1 MDYIKYIDTF
11 GIKFHFYTNNQP
23 NHQNVFGGIMTFI
36 YILICILIFIFFC
49 YEDIYRLNPKSTIS
63 EISDFEPKTIN
74 IQKEKMW
81 IPFRIVTDENKYIDH
96 RGILD
101 IFPHYVEGI
110 YNEKMGME
118 LNYHSLSYKLCNETS
133 MADRPNNYK
142 IDVPLNEL
150 FCIDEDDIPFGGNW
164 NGNYIHYIE
173 ISLFLCE
180 DGIFFNSTDPR
191 CSKIT
196 NFFENFESSISF
208 DFYYPVVQFQPTNLQ
223 VPLSIIYKNYFYR
236 LSAYSH
242 KLSKIYFQEHI
253 LSDDKNIIKTNYKN
267 TSYWGVRAIYGD
279 DYYLK
284 YEKDP
289 LIKNKLS
296 QVFTMEIYLDYGLV
310 YYTRTYNKIIFIL
323 SNVFPLFRLVLYF
336 IKKFTQHIKISL
348 TKRDLAGLIFVN
360 KSIQKSLIQYKNVEK
375 KVSKKKLALKKF
387 PSLKDNSQNE
397 LKKNMEI
404 IPDINDKLN
413 RINISQKNIS
423 LINNVNIQINNN
435 ENISNKK
442 YDNRSNISLTD
453 EIGKNNLNKKKKEN
467 PLINLKRKSLVIKE
481 SFKFGESFIDNN
493 ITFEPK
499 AWRKK
504 FIFPYIYFLLDFFF
518 DKLINPQKFFCVS
531 KKYFTVY
538 NFMCQIYDI
547 STHIILFK
555 QFNILN
561 NILQK
566 IYEDSGNCPA
576 RPFKKININDDDVI
590 AKLNKDLKSKK
601 SILFSHN
608 LS

>member
-1 MDYIKYIDTF
+1 MDYIKYIDSF

-23 NHQNVFGGIMTFI
+23 NHQNIFGGIMTFI
-36 YILICILIFIFFC
+36 YVLICIFIFIVFC
-49 YEDIYRLNPKSTIS
+49 YDDIYRLNPKSTIS
-63 EISDFEPKTIN
+63 EISDFEPRTIN

-101 IFPHYVEGI
+101 IFPYYVEGI
-110 YNEKMGME
+110 YNEKIGME
-118 LNYHSLSYKLCNETS
+118 LNYHSLNYKLCNETS
-133 MADRPNNYK
+133 MADKPNNYK

-150 FCIDEDDIPFGGNW
+150 FCIDEDDIPLGGNW
-164 NGNYIHYIE
+164 NENFINYIE
-173 ISLFLCE
+173 VSLFLCD

-191 CSKIT
+191 CSKII
-196 NFFENFESSISF
+196 NFFENIESSISF
-208 DFYYPVVQFQPTNLQ
+208 DFYYPVIQFQPTNLKI
-223 VPLSIIYKNYFYR
+223 PLSIIYKNYFYR

-267 TSYWGVRAIYGD
+267 TSYWGVRSIYDD
-279 DYYLK
+279 DYNLISY
-284 YEKDP
+284 DP
-289 LIKNKLS
+289 LIKNKLN
-296 QVFTMEIYLDYGLV
+296 QVFTMEIYLDCGLV

-360 KSIQKSLIQYKNVEK
+360 KSIQKSLIQYENVKK
-375 KVSKKKLALKKF
+375 KVNKNKLPLKKC
-387 PSLKDNSQNE
+387 PSLIDNSQYE
-397 LKKNMEI
+397 LKKNKEI
-404 IPDINDKLN
+404 IPDINDKLKN
-413 RINISQKNIS
+413 INISQKSIS
-423 LINNVNIQINNN
+423 LINNVNVRVNNN
-435 ENISNKK
+435 DNNSNKK
-442 YDNRSNISLTD
+442 QDHKSNKYLKN
-453 EIGKNNLNKKKKEN
+453 EIAKINLNKNEKEN
-467 PLINLKRKSLVIKE
+467 PLINIKKKSCVIKE
-481 SFKFGESFIDNN
+481 YCKLGDSYINNN

-499 AWRKK
+499 SWRKK
-504 FIFPYIYFLLDFFF
+504 YIFPYHYFLLDFFF

-576 RPFKKININDDDVI
+576 RPFKKININDNEVI
-590 AKLNKDLKSKK
+590 EKLNKDLKSKK